1 MRDTRTESIGYMY
14 RVPYTRT
21 ESERETRRECTS
33 ERHTHTA
40 REREYVIKTDTAK
53 QGVGFGDLG
62 HV

>member
-1 MRDTRTESIGYMY
+1 MY